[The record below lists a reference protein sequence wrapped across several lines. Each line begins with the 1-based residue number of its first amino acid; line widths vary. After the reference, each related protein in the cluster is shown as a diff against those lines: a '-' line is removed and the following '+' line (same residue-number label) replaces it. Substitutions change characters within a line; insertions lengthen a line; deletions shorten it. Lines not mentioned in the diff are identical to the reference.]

1 MLPLTRTTAE
11 DLPPLHILQ
20 FGGGNFIR
28 GYFDWMVDLLNE
40 RTDFYGSVLVAKPTP
55 EGFYSD
61 LILQQGLFHVILDG
75 VRGGEPVHET
85 RLVKSVTDVV
95 HPHQDYT
102 DFINYVVEDI
112 DFIVSNTTE
121 AGIRFRP
128 EPWVEGRCAAEFP
141 GKLTQWLYYRWQ
153 ELGPGCHIIPLE
165 LIEGNGDELRRC
177 VLAYA
182 EHWDLGENF
191 QNWIR
196 ENNRF
201 YNTLVDRIVSGYP
214 SNAETLWEE
223 TGRQDNLVVAGEYYH
238 SLVIEAP
245 PTGIPGLP
253 LHEAGLNVTYTDDL
267 TPYRERKVRLL
278 NGAHTAI
285 VPTGYLAGLETVGE
299 VMEDSAMAAYLEW
312 VLYEEIIASLNQSED
327 ELRDYAVDV
336 LDRFRNPTLHH
347 KLLDISL
354 NSTSK
359 FRTRLLPSLLA
370 YHRRFNK
377 LPTGIVR
384 ALAALLVFYR
394 GRRGKA
400 EIPLRDEAD
409 RLAFFKEAWAGDPA
423 SREVVRRVLGQE
435 DWWGQDLN
443 RIPGL
448 TDAVT
453 EQVDLSRDR

>member
-1 MLPLTRTTAE
+1 MLSLTRTTAE
-11 DLPPLHILQ
+11 DLPPLRILQ

-40 RTDFYGSVLVAKPTP
+40 RTDFYGSVLVAKPTA

-61 LILQQGLFHVILDG
+61 LILQQGLFHVVLDG

-128 EPWVEGRCAAEFP
+128 EPWVEGRCAEEFP

-153 ELGPGCHIIPLE
+153 EIQPGCHIIPLE
-165 LIEGNGDELRRC
+165 LIENNGDELRRC

-182 EHWDLGENF
+182 KHWDLGDNF
-191 QNWIR
+191 QDWIR

-201 YNTLVDRIVSGYP
+201 YNTLVDRIVSGFP
-214 SNAETLWEE
+214 VNAEALWEQ
-223 TGRQDNLVVAGEYYH
+223 TGRRDKLVVAGEYYH

-253 LHEAGLNVTYTDDL
+253 LHEAGINVIYTDDL

-299 VMEDSAMAAYLEW
+299 VMQDSAMTAYLEW
-312 VLYEEIIASLNQSED
+312 VLYEEIIPSLDQSEE
-327 ELRDYAVDV
+327 ELRAYAADV
-336 LDRFRNPTLHH
+336 LDRFRNPTLYH

-354 NSTSK
+354 NSTTK

-370 YHRRFNK
+370 YQRQFDK

-394 GRRGKA
+394 GRRGEAK
-400 EIPLRDEAD
+400 ILLRDETD
-409 RLAFFKEAWAGDPA
+409 RLAFFREVWAGDP
-423 SREVVRRVLGQE
+423 SSGEVVRQVLGRE
-435 DWWGQDLN
+435 DWWGRELTA
-443 RIPGL
+443 IPGL
-448 TDAVT
+448 TTAVT
-453 EQVDLSRDR
+453 EQVDQTRVG